1 MKKLSELLTFLTF
14 DWYRKGPTDDMSN
27 QKIIFGLILSI
38 VIFLGSLTGTIGVL
52 LRITG
57 FIGPSTTTPS
67 TTECLLGKWYYK
79 DLNYND
85 GYNLKDA
92 PIEVWDFQTNS
103 TFIFE
108 GNGYAWGSW
117 KDIGNNKIEIIY
129 STNRTED
136 ELSKK
141 ILSMPDCDSLQ
152 IGNKVFSNKYY

>member
-1 MKKLSELLTFLTF
+1 MKLNNLKKLTDLLTFLTF

-27 QKIIFGLILSI
+27 SKTILGCLISVIILLVSLAGL
-38 VIFLGSLTGTIGVL
+38 IGVL

-57 FIGPSTTTPS
+57 FIGPSPPS
-67 TTECLLGKWYYK
+67 TTECLVGKWYYK

-108 GNGYAWGSW
+108 GNGYAWGS
-117 KDIGNNKIEIIY
+117 
-129 STNRTED
+129 
-136 ELSKK
+136 
-141 ILSMPDCDSLQ
+141 
-152 IGNKVFSNKYY
+152 